1 MGNLMQFVNNTRNC
15 GTMVWIGFS
24 AGDNEVMEGDRLT
37 SDLLQPLQVVL
48 RIREL
53 SSDDLT
59 QENAIAEDIN
69 FGGVRD
75 AGGTGVCLGKC
86 FRGCVYD
93 GPLSSCLRQ
102 TG

>member
-1 MGNLMQFVNNTRNC
+1 MQFVNNARDS
-15 GTMVWIGFS
+15 GTVIWVGFS
-24 AGDNEVMEGDRLT
+24 AGDNEAMEGDRLT
-37 SDLLQPLQVVL
+37 SDLLQPVQVVL
-48 RIREL
+48 RVREL

-69 FGGVRD
+69 LGSVRNTGGL
-75 AGGTGVCLGKC
+75 GICLGKC

-93 GPLSSCLRQ
+93 GPLSSCLGQ